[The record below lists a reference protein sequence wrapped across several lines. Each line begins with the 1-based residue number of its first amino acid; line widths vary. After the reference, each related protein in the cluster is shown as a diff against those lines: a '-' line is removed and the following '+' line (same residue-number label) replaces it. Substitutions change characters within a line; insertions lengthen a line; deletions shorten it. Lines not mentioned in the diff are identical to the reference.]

1 MKDKLYLI
9 LGWIVSAFL
18 IYITVFIGYCK
29 DPLGDIIIMVLSVNA
44 FIYFT
49 FQIIKEIFE

>member
-1 MKDKLYLI
+1 MKDKLYII

-18 IYITVFIGYCK
+18 IYLTVFIGYCK
-29 DPLGDIIIMVLSVNA
+29 DPLGDIIIMVLSFNA
-44 FIYFT
+44 FIYFS